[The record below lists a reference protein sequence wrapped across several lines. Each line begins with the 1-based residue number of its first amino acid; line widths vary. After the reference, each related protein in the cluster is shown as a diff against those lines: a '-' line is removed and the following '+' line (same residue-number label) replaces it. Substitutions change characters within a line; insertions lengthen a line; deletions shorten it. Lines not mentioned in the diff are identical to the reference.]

1 MRHETR
7 STPCLVGPV
16 TIDRRQFLGLAG
28 ATLTASQLGGCGRT
42 RLPVPDVPD
51 SGFDDASTAEEVT
64 AGINLKGRYA
74 VVTGC
79 TSGIGLETMRVL
91 AGRGAFVVGT
101 SRSMRRAEE
110 ACRSVVGV
118 TSPARLDLGDFESV
132 VECAEHIRGM
142 RIPVDMLICNAGY
155 LGGSNDREIVHG
167 VEKHFAVNHLG
178 HFIFINRIL
187 DRLYIASQGRIVMT
201 ASRTAYTDAPR
212 QGILFDDLVFSKK
225 YSGLMAYGHSKLAI
239 VLFSL
244 ALSKQ
249 LRGTRITTNSMHPGV
264 IDTEIGRHFNPVMR
278 FGLKLV
284 AAVGGKTVEEGA
296 ATGCYL
302 ATNAALGAVSGRY
315 FEDCNAVIVGGDNHL
330 YNDAM
335 ADQLM
340 NVSQELTSD
349 YLVQQK
355 VPEAP
360 KRREANN
367 ES

>member
-1 MRHETR
+1 M
-7 STPCLVGPV
+7 
-16 TIDRRQFLGLAG
+16 TIDRRQFLRAAG
-28 ATLTASQLGGCGRT
+28 ASLAASQLVACGRS
-42 RLPVPDVPD
+42 RSPVPGIPD
-51 SGFDDASTAEEVT
+51 SGFDAEATAEAVT
-64 AGINLKGRYA
+64 AGLNLKGKYA

-101 SRSMRRAEE
+101 SRSMERAEK
-110 ACRSVVGV
+110 ACKSVVGI

-142 RIPVDMLICNAGY
+142 RIPIDMLICNAGY
-155 LGGSNDREIVHG
+155 LGGGNARELVHG

-178 HFIFINRIL
+178 HYIFVNRVL
-187 DRLYIASQGRIVMT
+187 DRLYIADQGRIVMT
-201 ASRTAYTDAPR
+201 ASRTAYTEAPE
-212 QGILFDDLVFSKK
+212 QGILFDDLTFSTG
-225 YSGLMAYGHSKLAI
+225 YSGLTAYGHSKLAI

-244 ALSKQ
+244 ALSKL

-284 AAVGGKTVEEGA
+284 AAVGGKTIEQGA

-302 ATNAALGAVSGRY
+302 ATHKSLGAVSGRY
-315 FEDCNAVIVGGDNHL
+315 FEDCNAVIVGGVNHL

-335 ADQLM
+335 AEQLM
-340 NVSQELTSD
+340 AVSEALTAD
-349 YLVQQK
+349 YLVEQK
-355 VPEAP
+355 VPQRKERP
-360 KRREANN
+360 NAN
-367 ES
+367 